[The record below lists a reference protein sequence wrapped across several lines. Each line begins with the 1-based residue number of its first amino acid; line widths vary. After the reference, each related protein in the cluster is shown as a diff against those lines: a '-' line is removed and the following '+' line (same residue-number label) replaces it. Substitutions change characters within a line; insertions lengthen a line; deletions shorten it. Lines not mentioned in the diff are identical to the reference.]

1 MFSFLPANRLYRH
14 LLFWVSVVLY
24 FLVPQLIYPDYIDT
38 VTHYFF
44 NFDYQHSPYFLL
56 FLFGYVLGVGMLY
69 AYAFLRWAMP
79 PLLAGRYVA
88 GVGLYVLVTVVI
100 CYLFRLIKGLH
111 MAVLDPLLQREP
123 IRPFDSRHFDD
134 YFFNQVYIHEYST
147 IILILA
153 VYRFFTNWQEKQQ
166 EANQLER
173 EKISTEIQ
181 LLKTQ
186 VNPDF
191 LFSSLER
198 VKTLTQQRSK
208 QAPTLLLDLAHFLRY
223 VLYET
228 KAETVTL
235 ALEVST
241 IRQYVSLQKML
252 CSTNLEVALM
262 IRGLI
267 DHQRVVPLSLL
278 PLVENAFDRLRPDT
292 DEPVWVSVDL
302 AVADTYLT
310 LKVITGQ
317 TSSPAD
323 DQSQLATI
331 QKQLYFH
338 YGDAYNLQVIAESD
352 AFIVTLTLN
361 FPANHE
367 PSESIP
373 SFLHHETTLPD
384 RG

>member
-241 IRQYVSLQKML
+241 ICQYVSLQKML

-361 FPANHE
+361 FPTNHE

>member
-191 LFSSLER
+191 MFSSLER

-302 AVADTYLT
+302 AVAETYLT

-361 FPANHE
+361 FPASPE
-367 PSESIP
+367 PPKSIP